1 MSGRENLGEL
11 EQIVLLVVLQLG
23 ADAQAIEIRD
33 ALAARA
39 GRRLTRGAL
48 YRTLERLTEK
58 GMLDWKVGEST
69 PERGG
74 LPRRDFRVTKAGIRA
89 LRASRRTLLELWS
102 GLDHVLDRP

>member
-11 EQIVLLVVLQLG
+11 EQMVLLVVLQLG
-23 ADAQAIEIRD
+23 ANAQAIAIRD
-33 ALAARA
+33 ELAERA

-89 LRASRRTLLELWS
+89 LRATRRTLLDLWS
-102 GLDHVLDRP
+102 GLGHVLDRS

>member
-1 MSGRENLGEL
+1 MAGRENLGEL

-23 ADAQAIEIRD
+23 ADAQAIAIRD
-33 ALAARA
+33 ALLERA

-58 GMLDWKVGEST
+58 GMLDWKVGDST

-74 LPRRDFRVTKAGIRA
+74 LPRRDFRVTRSGLVA
-89 LRASRRTLLELWS
+89 LRATRRTLLDLWS
-102 GLDHVLDRP
+102 GLDHVLDRS